1 MFIGMINYMYCYE
14 VVIKD
19 FDVSVFIFVF
29 DDEVDVGF
37 CFVVML

>member
-1 MFIGMINYMYCYE
+1 MFFIFYYCYE